1 MLSVELGRS
10 DVEIENTETG
20 KLETWTPEE
29 VAAAYE
35 KGEIAL
41 IDVRTP
47 QEYMFEHIEGALL
60 LPMSFVD
67 AERLPS
73 QEGKRLVI
81 YCGSSMRSEKVARQC
96 LAKGLQPVTHM
107 KDGFAGWKKAGLP
120 YIGTDMATGGPSRV
134 QNKRQD

>member
-1 MLSVELGRS
+1 MKTE
-10 DVEIENTETG
+10 ETETG
-20 KLETWTPEE
+20 TFEAWTPEE
-29 VAAAYE
+29 VALAYD

-73 QEGKRLVI
+73 QVGKRLVI
-81 YCGSSMRSEKVARQC
+81 YCGSSMRSAKVAKQC
-96 LAKGLQPVTHM
+96 LAKGVQPVTHM
-107 KDGFAGWKKAGLP
+107 TDGFAGWKKAGLP
-120 YIGTDMATGGPSRV
+120 YIGTDMATGGPIRV
-134 QNKRQD
+134 PAKQQG